1 MSQVTKR
8 IKGFKGPSC
17 VYSMIRKNMLCSMNV
32 PKVMTV
38 SMFLE
43 YRIYIQS
50 KREYEIRKVD

>member
-1 MSQVTKR
+1 MYK
-8 IKGFKGPSC
+8 
-17 VYSMIRKNMLCSMNV
+17 YSMIRKNMLCSMNV
-32 PKVMTV
+32 PKVMMV